1 MRQQSGHSAGW
12 SHGGSYFSRSLL
24 HPRSHRGALTAYL
37 ATIAIFYAVFAAVIA
52 ISQAKSPRAG
62 LVTFRQTFVR
72 RCQWW
77 QIALLGRSMMSN
89 GTASALTGFGFNPNG
104 ARGGS
109 LALRSRAFKA
119 LAYP

>member
-12 SHGGSYFSRSLL
+12 SNGGSYFSRSLL

-62 LVTFRQTFVR
+62 LVTLRQTFVR
-72 RCQWW
+72 RCQWG
-77 QIALLGRSMMSN
+77 QIAPAGRINDEQWHLFSPE
-89 GTASALTGFGFNPNG
+89 F
-104 ARGGS
+104 
-109 LALRSRAFKA
+109 
-119 LAYP
+119 